1 MAKVTYKVLDD
12 KGRITIPLE
21 MRNGAKIFPGDV
33 IKVSWKGDKNEI
45 VLSGVE
51 VFDFEKE
58 DPEIIEA
65 CIYAAVRNLT
75 KEKKVALAASLLS
88 PMAGGERR

>member
-33 IKVSWKGDKNEI
+33 IKVS
-45 VLSGVE
+45 
-51 VFDFEKE
+51 
-58 DPEIIEA
+58 
-65 CIYAAVRNLT
+65 
-75 KEKKVALAASLLS
+75 
-88 PMAGGERR
+88 